1 MGRKYDLV
9 DVVVAIGL
17 VATLFGG
24 YLLVTAA
31 DGFWQAP
38 IAPAVNMTIVT
49 HDPSTGMQYL
59 QPVLGQ
65 AILQDI
71 LLDREAGTALSSSA
85 MELNRAVSE
94 SQLLSTTLLSP
105 LVLAELRAFGQEAD
119 HRARMQYVMGRSVV
133 NQTRRGL
140 ASGALSAGRYADEF
154 NAALIERAELI
165 GQRMHDQ
172 FESTRQATLGRS
184 IIEAIQE
191 EDRMASAVQ
200 ERIGRAVV
208 QVTQAQEGYVEAKAA
223 GQVQLASA
231 MSAAVRTDALVDR
244 LALLEESKAGRTMVA
259 YHSTATADISRGALV
274 LACLGL
280 IALFVGGLAFSSK
293 READSIPLWKLET
306 LLQLHRS
313 GR

>member
-119 HRARMQYVMGRSVV
+119 HRARMQYVMGKSVV

-244 LALLEESKAGRTMVA
+244 LALLEESKAGRTMVP

>member
-65 AILQDI
+65 AILQDT

-119 HRARMQYVMGRSVV
+119 HRARMQYVMGKSVV

-244 LALLEESKAGRTMVA
+244 LALLEESKAGRTMVP